1 MDEWDESI
9 IEFLQLLRKKSVY
22 LSIQH
27 SNSFFYYNK
36 CATLFS
42 VPSIILSIF
51 NGFISVGVS
60 EFIEQQNISLI
71 NSSISMLLAI
81 LGSVSLYLNLNNL
94 KIKELELSKQYH
106 HLALNISKIL
116 FIPVSLRKIEQ
127 LDFLNI
133 CYDKYV
139 ILLQESSL
147 IRVDEA
153 QENVIQK
160 FSPKSILLQPR
171 NPLISPKNIIISN

>member
-1 MDEWDESI
+1 MDQEWDEDLV
-9 IEFLQLLRKKSVY
+9 EFLQLLRKKSVY

-27 SNSFFYYNK
+27 SQSFMYYNK

-81 LGSVSLYLNLNNL
+81 LGSISLYLNLNNL
-94 KIKELELSKQYH
+94 KIEELELSKSYH
-106 HLALNISKIL
+106 HLALEISKTL

-127 LDFLNI
+127 LDFLNN

-147 IRVDEA
+147 IRADEA
-153 QENVIQK
+153 QENAIQK
-160 FSPKSILLQPR
+160 YSPKSH
-171 NPLISPKNIIISN
+171 NPITIN

>member
-1 MDEWDESI
+1 MDEEWDEDL

-27 SNSFFYYNK
+27 TNSFFYYNK
-36 CATLFS
+36 CATIFS

-60 EFIEQQNISLI
+60 EFIKQRDISLI

-94 KIKELELSKQYH
+94 KIEELELSKSYH
-106 HLALNISKIL
+106 HLALNISKTL
-116 FIPVSLRKIEQ
+116 FIPVSLRKIDQ

-147 IRVDEA
+147 IRADEA
-153 QENVIQK
+153 HENVIQK
-160 FSPKSILLQPR
+160 FSPKSILQPR
-171 NPLISPKNIIISN
+171 TPLNVVIN

>member
-1 MDEWDESI
+1 MDEPWDEDLVD
-9 IEFLQLLRKKSVY
+9 FLQLLRKKSVY

-94 KIKELELSKQYH
+94 KIEELELSKSYH

-116 FIPVSLRKIEQ
+116 FIPVSLRKIDQ

-147 IRVDEA
+147 IRADEA
-153 QENVIQK
+153 NEHVIQK
-160 FSPKSILLQPR
+160 FSPKS
-171 NPLISPKNIIISN
+171 NPLNVVIN

>member
-1 MDEWDESI
+1 
-9 IEFLQLLRKKSVY
+9 
-22 LSIQH
+22 
-27 SNSFFYYNK
+27 
-36 CATLFS
+36 
-42 VPSIILSIF
+42 
-51 NGFISVGVS
+51 
-60 EFIEQQNISLI
+60 
-71 NSSISMLLAI
+71 MLLAI

-94 KIKELELSKQYH
+94 KIEELELSKSYH

-147 IRVDEA
+147 IRADEA
-153 QENVIQK
+153 NEHVIQK
-160 FSPKSILLQPR
+160 FSPKS
-171 NPLISPKNIIISN
+171 NPLNVVIN

>member
-1 MDEWDESI
+1 
-9 IEFLQLLRKKSVY
+9 
-22 LSIQH
+22 
-27 SNSFFYYNK
+27 
-36 CATLFS
+36 
-42 VPSIILSIF
+42 
-51 NGFISVGVS
+51 
-60 EFIEQQNISLI
+60 
-71 NSSISMLLAI
+71 MLLAI

-94 KIKELELSKQYH
+94 KIEELELSKQYH

-160 FSPKSILLQPR
+160 FSPKSILQPR
-171 NPLISPKNIIISN
+171 KPLNVVIN